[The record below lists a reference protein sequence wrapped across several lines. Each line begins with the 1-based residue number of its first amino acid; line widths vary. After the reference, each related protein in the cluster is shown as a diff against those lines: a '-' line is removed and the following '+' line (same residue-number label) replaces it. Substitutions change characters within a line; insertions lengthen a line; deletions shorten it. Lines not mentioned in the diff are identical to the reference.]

1 MQRSIKIDGLAAGG
15 LNGQG
20 GGEGQHDEDEDRN
33 WPCTVYFLKSFPA
46 LSLFNR
52 LGRVKQF

>member
-52 LGRVKQF
+52 LGRVK